1 MMDRSPRFLP
11 TNSGFRHRIQTFNWL
26 LQRCPLVG
34 ASGSLLE
41 AHLMARG
48 KLCIGVQNVLRTCIS
63 SDEVC
68 SLVSS
73 ENHSCLLLLVDFIA
87 PDHCDNLVGRLRR
100 LPNSAVNV
108 LLVRPRSLI

>member
-1 MMDRSPRFLP
+1 M
-11 TNSGFRHRIQTFNWL
+11 
-26 LQRCPLVG
+26 G
-34 ASGSLLE
+34 ASGSWLE

-48 KLCIGVQNVLRTCIS
+48 TLSMGEQQVLGTCINAE
-63 SDEVC
+63 EVC

-73 ENHSCLLLLVDFIA
+73 ENHSCLLLLVDSIA